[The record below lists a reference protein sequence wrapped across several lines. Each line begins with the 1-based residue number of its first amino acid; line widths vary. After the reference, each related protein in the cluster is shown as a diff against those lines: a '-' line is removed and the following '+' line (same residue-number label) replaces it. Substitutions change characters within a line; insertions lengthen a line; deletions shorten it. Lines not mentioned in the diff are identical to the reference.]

1 MLISFWRQNLL
12 ELDTRSTQI
21 PNQFATDTIK
31 SLAPSQLNKHA
42 FLLLIS
48 KLLAA
53 DTIDILNVIL
63 NRGLHYV
70 WSFFCTVFCFCV

>member
-21 PNQFATDTIK
+21 PNQFATHTIQC
-31 SLAPSQLNKHA
+31 LAPSQLNKYA
-42 FLLLIS
+42 FLLLVH

-53 DTIDILNVIL
+53 DTINVLNEIL
-63 NRGLHYV
+63 NRGLHFY
-70 WSFFCTVFCFCV
+70 SFYCTVFCFCV